1 MLKLERLLCPVDL
14 SETSQHALEQATVV
28 AGWFESRL
36 TVQHVYSQVFL
47 PIPSLAMPGYSAD
60 LVVGEDD
67 RRRLVDDVT
76 AFAAPARQAG
86 VETDVVVEMGQ
97 PIPRIL
103 ALATALPADLIVM
116 GTHGA
121 SGFEHFVLGSVTE
134 KVLRKAVC
142 PVLTVPPRAQTRS
155 ALPFTRIL
163 CAVDFSESSLAALTM
178 ALAFAQ
184 EADAHLAILHVLD
197 WPIEEPVAASTEVPA
212 GGPIFDLQRYR
223 RALESDARARLATL
237 VPDEVRNW
245 CSPEVSV
252 AHGKPYS
259 EILKAANEDR
269 ADLIVLGVRGRRTL
283 DLALFGST
291 ANQVVRQASCPVLT
305 VRR

>member
-1 MLKLERLLCPVDL
+1 MLNMKRLLCPVDL
-14 SETSQHALEQATVV
+14 SEASQHALEQAIVV

-76 AFAAPARQAG
+76 AFATPAREAG
-86 VETDVVVEMGQ
+86 ADTDVVVEMGQ
-97 PIPRIL
+97 PVPRIL

-134 KVLRKAVC
+134 KVLRKAAC
-142 PVLTVPPRAQTRS
+142 PVLTVPPRAQAQS
-155 ALPFTRIL
+155 ALPFKRIL

-184 EADAHLAILHVLD
+184 EADAHLAILHVLE
-197 WPIEEPVAASTEVPA
+197 WPVEEPVAASTEVPG
-212 GGPIFDLQRYR
+212 GGPIFDLQSYR
-223 RALESDARARLATL
+223 SALEVDAKARLATL
-237 VPDEVRNW
+237 VPDEARNW
-245 CSPEVSV
+245 CSPETTV
-252 AHGKPYS
+252 AHGKPYA
-259 EILKAANEDR
+259 EILKAAIEDR
-269 ADLIVLGVRGRRTL
+269 ADLIVLGVRGRRAL

-291 ANQVVRQASCPVLT
+291 ANQVVRQATCPVLT